1 MMTQKDFNDF
11 LLQTIEEKNKRRTAR
26 TCFMRKDSLVSSR
39 VGMTDNVSGD
49 MDCSGIAEV
58 DLNAGMSL
66 SDFRACS
73 MVMTVCQNMIQK
85 TISNAALANGV
96 EAAVALKNMNA
107 WVQAFVDFPLPF
119 FNFVDTQNDVY
130 KKTDFKLSA
139 DPDIVDKVLNIKNV
153 PDLKDAV
160 SAALHKTGGDIVSYQ
175 GTSRNFNYF
184 GIIKAYFDTRIEFRV
199 VKYSLNLKETDVK
212 VLCASTGVTKL
223 DSSYDTY
230 LFEADKEFLVRMQS
244 KMGDQM
250 ADFFAEKLFDFIKM
264 FYQGQLDDF
273 KEKLAT
279 LFKKG

>member
-1 MMTQKDFNDF
+1 MTQNDFNDI
-11 LLQTIEEKNKRRTAR
+11 LLRAIEEKNKRPMTKS
-26 TCFMRKDSLVSSR
+26 CLMQKDSLVSSQI
-39 VGMTDNVSGD
+39 GKKDNVSGD

-58 DLNAGMSL
+58 DLNASMSL

-73 MVMTVCQNMIQK
+73 MVMAVCQNMIQK
-85 TISNAALANGV
+85 TISDAALANGV

-107 WVQAFVDFPLPF
+107 WIQAFVDFPLPF
-119 FNFVDTQNDVY
+119 FNFVDSQSDVY
-130 KKTDFKLSA
+130 KKNDFKLSA
-139 DPDIVDKVLNIKNV
+139 DPDIIDKILNIKNV

-160 SAALHKTGGDIVSYQ
+160 SAALHKTGGEIVSYQ

-230 LFEADKEFLVRMQS
+230 LFEADKEFLVKMQS

-264 FYQGQLDDF
+264 FYQGQLDEF

-279 LFKKG
+279 IFKKG